1 MGLEF
6 LDRTLRTTGIVL
18 LIFLPFGLY
27 YLGVWPTLA
36 VFSGGVWGLV
46 NLIFLAA
53 LIRATLRP
61 ENVDK
66 MQALGLAVIK
76 FPLLFGAGYFL
87 TQVSQFNP
95 LYLLAGFTSLFVI
108 IVLRAIGTAMM
119 RASDRPNDSDKV
131 RGIA

>member
-1 MGLEF
+1 LGLEF

-27 YLGVWPTLA
+27 YIGVWPALA

-46 NLIFLAA
+46 NLIFVSA
-53 LIRATLRP
+53 LIRAAIQTG
-61 ENVDK
+61 EVDK
-66 MQALGLAVIK
+66 MKTLGLVIIK
-76 FPLLFGAGYFL
+76 FPLLYGAGYFL
-87 TQVSQFNP
+87 TQVPQFDP

-108 IVLRAIGTAMM
+108 IVLRGVGTAMM
-119 RASDRPNDSDKV
+119 RASDRNGDSEKV